1 MSDRHKRARAF
12 ASMGRNAHAIADL
25 SRLLA
30 LAERNPSH
38 MTRAKQIETVVELAC
53 RVAALA
59 RDTDNLVGELAVYQ

>member
-1 MSDRHKRARAF
+1 MSASHNRALAF
-12 ASMGRNAHAIADL
+12 DSMGRNADAIADL

-38 MTRAKQIETVVELAC
+38 MTRAKQIETAVELAC

-59 RDTDNLVGELAVYQ
+59 RDTDNLIGSLGVYE